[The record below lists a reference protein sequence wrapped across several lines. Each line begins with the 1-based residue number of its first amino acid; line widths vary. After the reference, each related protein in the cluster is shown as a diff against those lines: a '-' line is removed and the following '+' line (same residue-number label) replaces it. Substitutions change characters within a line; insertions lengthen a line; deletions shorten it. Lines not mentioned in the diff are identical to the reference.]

1 MLAVET
7 VQSERVAWAEDLG
20 RMGRWPLVT
29 NLLISLVAW
38 EMAEGGGFGNVAQY
52 NPLNTSLR
60 VPGSFDIG
68 EDLGNGEFVQ
78 GYPTEAAGLSATYD
92 TLTNGDYP
100 ELVTALSQGYKP
112 AFVAATIG
120 ASPWGTIGSVV
131 SGCILGAARA
141 VADFYQVPGEPKM
154 FIQTNAGDVF
164 EEVVVG
170 GDTIWRG
177 VDANCLPSLPTAWIV
192 PDPLGHWLNRF
203 KVEPAAAE

>member
-1 MLAVET
+1 MA
-7 VQSERVAWAEDLG
+7 
-20 RMGRWPLVT
+20 RWPLVT

-60 VPGSFDIG
+60 APGSFDIG

-78 GYPTEAAGLSATYD
+78 GYPTYAAGLAATYA
-92 TLTNGDYP
+92 TLTNGDYGG
-100 ELVTALSQGYKP
+100 LVTALSQGYKP
-112 AFVAATIG
+112 ALVAGVIG

-131 SGCILGAARA
+131 SGCILSAARA

-154 FIQTNAGDVF
+154 FIQTTTGDVY
-164 EEVVVG
+164 EEVVIG
-170 GDTIWRG
+170 GETTWRG
-177 VDANCLPSLPTAWIV
+177 VDTNCLPSLPTAWIV

-203 KVEPAAAE
+203 KVVPAAAE